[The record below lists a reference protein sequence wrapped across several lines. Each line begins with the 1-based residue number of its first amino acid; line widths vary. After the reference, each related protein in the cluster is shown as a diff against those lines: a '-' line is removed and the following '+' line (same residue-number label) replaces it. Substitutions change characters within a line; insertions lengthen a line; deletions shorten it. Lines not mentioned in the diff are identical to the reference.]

1 MARAIQ
7 CCIRILKIGASGRT
21 TRSRSRLGNVVDAIL
36 AVVKGPVIQID
47 ALSYH
52 EVECHERDGLSDGSV
67 VGPALQ
73 YPMNLRFLKHV
84 F

>member
-1 MARAIQ
+1 M
-7 CCIRILKIGASGRT
+7 
-21 TRSRSRLGNVVDAIL
+21 GNVVDAIL